1 MNIEQHG
8 HKKVMLPDD
17 APVDFIP
24 KRLVPI
30 VMDGGLPS
38 RPAWECALML
48 KLQEELKSGN
58 ISVGNSKR
66 FGRFDDYFLPQEQW
80 AFRRETF
87 FQRSGLPSDPNE
99 VAGYLK
105 ARLNRAYDLF
115 LQTRTGQQGVWGA
128 TEQRK
133 QLSVVTDGP
142 EGVFIDQ

>member
-1 MNIEQHG
+1 
-8 HKKVMLPDD
+8 
-17 APVDFIP
+17 
-24 KRLVPI
+24 
-30 VMDGGLPS
+30 
-38 RPAWECALML
+38 ML

-87 FQRSGLPSDPNE
+87 FQRSGLPSDPKE

-115 LQTRTGQQGVWGA
+115 LQTAPGNRSMPAWT
-128 TEQRK
+128 R
-133 QLSVVTDGP
+133 TDGAFRSIP
-142 EGVFIDQ
+142 LRSPARRRTNNWTV